1 MKKVRFEFDNGFDI
15 PIVEVFEFEN
25 DATEQEINKEFEYWF
40 FNELDTAGI
49 GGHYEEVKNE
59 NWTWNT

>member
-25 DATEQEINKEFEYWF
+25 DATEQEINEEFKCWF
-40 FNELDTAGI
+40 FNELDIAGI
-49 GGHYEEVKNE
+49 GGYYEEVKNE
-59 NWTWNT
+59 N